1 VWLYEAAYGFTT
13 ARLYAQ
19 VYMCAVAVGLA
30 MLLLEVGRDFD
41 AGRLFRRAALAA
53 TILFI
58 ALIYW
63 NHEAWIASRN
73 MDRFASTGKLDV
85 AYLTRDLSP
94 DAIPAI
100 AERLPAL
107 PEPMRSDILRA
118 MRARY
123 AARNEG
129 RQRTWF
135 EWNLASSRA
144 RQALNASFA
153 SP

>member
-1 VWLYEAAYGFTT
+1 MG
-13 ARLYAQ
+13 
-19 VYMCAVAVGLA
+19 AVAAGLA
-30 MLLLEVGRDFD
+30 MLSLEVAGTFD
-41 AGRLFRRAALAA
+41 AGRLFRRAASAA
-53 TILFI
+53 VILFI

-73 MDRFASTGKLDV
+73 MDRFVSTGKLDV
-85 AYLTRDLSP
+85 EYLTRELSP

-100 AERLPAL
+100 AERLPSL
-107 PEPMRSDILRA
+107 PEPMRSDIRRA
-118 MRARY
+118 VRERY

-144 RQALNASFA
+144 RRAVEASFT